1 MGIYSKGLR
10 AECWA
15 DFGTPLAIAALFT
28 VAKRWKQSQ
37 NRLTDEQTNKIW
49 SVHTGIVFSLK
60 RKGVLTHSTVGMNLE
75 DNMLHGA
82 VQSQDDKICMIPL
95 IMGVRGVRFTETK
108 WNGGFQGQGRE
119 EAMSQRGNAD
129 PFFPRGRSPGR
140 GNGNPLQYPC
150 LEKPMDRGAWQST
163 VHGVT
168 MNRT

>member
-1 MGIYSKGLR
+1 MVLGIYSKGLR

-82 VQSQDDKICMIPL
+82 VQSQDDKLCMIPL

-129 PFFPRGRSPGR
+129 PFFPGGDPLEEGMATLSNILAWRSPWTEEPGS
-140 GNGNPLQYPC
+140 LQFM
-150 LEKPMDRGAWQST
+150 ESQ
-163 VHGVT
+163 
-168 MNRT
+168 